1 MKSFKASK
9 KKNTGVRVP
18 RSFDTKYTGP
28 EPVFDDEIV
37 SSENMSKA
45 YNFYNYHYDY
55 PDSRKFLI
63 AYLKA
68 QKYDKAII
76 EKIHNLPDY
85 FHVPTIGWIAR
96 ILTRGVKINDISQKW
111 FDVQLQTLIDHNP
124 SETILHEPRKI
135 TIQDRMNMQ
144 YDRYVSDI
152 EEQIDLFFANRIDSF
167 DMKDYLSKNQIS
179 GVVARRI
186 LAHYEP
192 LLEEYDAVLEKR
204 DEQLKEAYSNITKT
218 KLKRMREFLIAILE
232 PLKTESK
239 KVTIRSTRRPRVKTA
254 AQQVRK
260 IKHLLSFKELGLS
273 SVSPESIIGAS
284 QLWVYNT
291 KNRKLGVYVSEGIA
305 GLKVKG
311 STILAFDEKASVCKK
326 LRKPEKILSTVV
338 SGGKV
343 ALRTVLDNVNAVASP
358 LTGRVNNDTIL
369 LRTVR

>member
-1 MKSFKASK
+1 MKSFKSSK
-9 KKNTGVRVP
+9 KKIKSVRVP

-28 EPVFDDEIV
+28 EPVFGDENV
-37 SSENMSKA
+37 SPEKMTNA

-68 QKYDKAII
+68 QKYDKDVI
-76 EKIHNLPDY
+76 EKIQNLPET
-85 FHVPTIGWIAR
+85 FHVSTIGWIAR
-96 ILTRGVKINDISQKW
+96 ILSRGAKINDISRKW
-111 FDVQLQTLIDHNP
+111 FDIQLQALIDHNP
-124 SETILHEPRKI
+124 SAEVPLQPRKI

-144 YDRYVSDI
+144 YDRYISDI
-152 EEQIDLFFANRIDSF
+152 EEQIDLFFAGRIESF
-167 DMKDYLSKNQIS
+167 GMSEYLTKNQIS

-204 DEQLKEAYSNITKT
+204 DDQLKEAYSNITKA
-218 KLKRMREFLIAILE
+218 KLKRMREFLIDILE

-239 KVTIRSTRRPRVKTA
+239 KIVIRSTRRPKIKSA

-260 IKHLLSFKELGLS
+260 IKHLLSFKDLGLS

-291 KNRKLGVYVSEGIA
+291 KTRKLGVYVSEGIA

-311 STILAFDEKASVCKK
+311 STIIAFDENASICKK
-326 LRKPEKILSTVV
+326 LRKPEKVLPTVV

-343 ALRTVLDNVNAVASP
+343 ALRTVLDNVNAIASP
-358 LTGRVNNDTIL
+358 LTGRVNSDTIL